1 METKLNVLF
10 IITDQQRADHL
21 SCYGNNVLKTPNLD
35 SLASEGI
42 RFTNAF
48 CNNPICMP
56 NRATLLT
63 GLYPNIH
70 GVRSNGINLPLN
82 VPTITQTLQK
92 MGYRTRA
99 IGKLHLQ
106 FWGPPYKRKFKSAEC
121 WGDWMADEVGSNH
134 VRENFPLP
142 YYGFDEVELVTG
154 HGNFLSG
161 HYLFDWLAERA
172 PQYIEP
178 MKERFRVI
186 NNFQL
191 LYCETDLTEEV
202 YSTTYVKE
210 RTIAFL
216 ERYANHDYG
225 EKPFFLF
232 CSFPDPHHPV
242 CPPGRYKDM
251 YSPQNV
257 EIPPS
262 FDDIK
267 NLNTHPF
274 LGYNLPLFR
283 GSFLRESTKE
293 EVKKFIA
300 LTYGSIAMIDDAI
313 GQILASIDKLNLS
326 DTTMIIFTSD
336 HGDLMGDHGLLLK
349 GPAPFI
355 GVLRVPL
362 IWKVPGITQSGSIS
376 NSLVSSVDIPKTIL
390 NLLDIPER
398 YHPSKMQGFDITPII
413 ENPNNK
419 IRDYC
424 LIMEDEELGPK
435 GPLYCRLNHII
446 TEDYKLTVYE
456 GIKGYGD
463 LFDRKND
470 PYELNNLWY
479 NENYKDVKINLLD
492 NLIQETLTI
501 QSRYPERVT
510 GV

>member
-1 METKLNVLF
+1 
-10 IITDQQRADHL
+10 
-21 SCYGNNVLKTPNLD
+21 
-35 SLASEGI
+35 
-42 RFTNAF
+42 
-48 CNNPICMP
+48 MP

-92 MGYRTRA
+92 MGYHTGA

-121 WGDWMADEVGSNH
+121 WGDWMADEVGSNP

-172 PQYIEP
+172 PQYIDP